1 VSDAVRALTGLMDEP
16 SASGQIFNVGSTRQ
30 LRIIDLAERVIQ
42 MTGSSSELAFVP
54 YDKVYGHGIEDME
67 HRIPSID
74 KVRGAI
80 GWAPTLDLDVV
91 LADVIKYIQTNGPRP
106 LPETEA
112 IET

>member
-1 VSDAVRALTGLMDEP
+1 ML
-16 SASGQIFNVGSTRQ
+16 
-30 LRIIDLAERVIQ
+30 
-42 MTGSSSELAFVP
+42 
-54 YDKVYGHGIEDME
+54 

-74 KVRGAI
+74 KIAAAI
-80 GWAPTLDLDVV
+80 GWEPTLDLDVI

>member
-1 VSDAVRALTGLMDEP
+1 MDEP
-16 SASGQIFNVGSTRQ
+16 STSGEIFNVGSMRQ
-30 LRIIDLAERVIQ
+30 LRILDLAERVLE
-42 MTGSSSELAFVP
+42 MTGSSSELVFVP
-54 YDKVYGHGIEDME
+54 YEKVYGHGIEDME
-67 HRIPSID
+67 HRIPSIE

-80 GWAPTLDLDVV
+80 GWEPNLDLDVI